1 MEKNTVWAI
10 VLSTIVL
17 VVFMVIQTT
26 FFPAVPIENTTIDQS
41 NQNVSE
47 LINTTDNTAKNESE
61 NILDKVSSENI
72 SDENVFTE
80 TYYTITTNNAKI
92 TFTNRGGDI
101 VSYELLNHK
110 DGDLGVQMADNIT
123 ENNRAF
129 SVSFGNR
136 NNPIINDIFEV
147 KQIND
152 YTIGFFKNYEIKNSD
167 GSISSFVLAKK
178 YEFLPDDYMF
188 RLDISIDGD
197 ENFKGLN
204 FEDAAYTIRTSPQ
217 IGPYFNVKNNKY
229 EYRNFMSFSNNKKKK
244 TMMTPGQTKEFNKP
258 YTWTGVAG
266 KYFEIIGIPV
276 NNSSMKDSF
285 YSCVLTNN
293 DYFNSQVMMTR
304 NPISSNNNSDVYY
317 FYVGPRTEQDLKIYN
332 QADKNG
338 WNLSNLRL
346 NDSLESTGI
355 LSWLEAILKWCL
367 EMIYK
372 IIPNWGV
379 SIIILTI
386 FIKILLFPLTKK
398 SSLSTLKMQEV
409 QPLIKEVQDKYKD
422 NPEKMNIELAKIY
435 KEEGFS
441 PMSGCLPMLLQFPLI
456 FAMYNLF
463 NNYFEFR
470 GAMFIPGWIPDLS
483 VGDSIYTLNFN
494 IPFGIGN
501 QIRLLPLIYLVS
513 QLIFGRVTQST
524 NAANGNATQMKFMM
538 YGMPLIFFFIFYNAP
553 SGLLLYWTVS
563 NALQL
568 VQQMILNK
576 VMKAKRAEM
585 ERNKENEKK
594 VFVPKKKK

>member
-26 FFPAVPIENTTIDQS
+26 FFPAVSIENTTIDQS

-47 LINTTDNTAKNESE
+47 LINTTNNTAKNESE

-136 NNPIINDIFEV
+136 NNPIINDVFEV

-244 TMMTPGQTKEFNKP
+244 TMITPGQTKEFNKP

-594 VFVPKKKK
+594 VFVPRKKK

>member
-26 FFPAVPIENTTIDQS
+26 FFPAVSIENTTIDQS

-47 LINTTDNTAKNESE
+47 LINTTNNTAKNESE

-136 NNPIINDIFEV
+136 NNPIINDVFEV

-594 VFVPKKKK
+594 VFVPRKKK